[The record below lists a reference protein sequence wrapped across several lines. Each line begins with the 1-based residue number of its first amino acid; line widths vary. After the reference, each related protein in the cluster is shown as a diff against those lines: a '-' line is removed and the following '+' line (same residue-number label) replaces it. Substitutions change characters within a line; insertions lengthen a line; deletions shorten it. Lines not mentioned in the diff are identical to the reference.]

1 MNKPCLY
8 CHHCPPRNVLD
19 FWLFRLPVG
28 LKTPII
34 NTKLDMQPLE
44 FAIFLQFFVGLIAAV
59 NPIGIMPIFV
69 SLTGHM
75 SPEERNKTAL
85 TANIAV
91 CVILTVSLLA
101 GQFLLDMF
109 SISLDSFR
117 VAGGLLLLT
126 IAFSMMS
133 GKLGED
139 KQNKQEKSESVSRE
153 QIGVVPLAMPLMAG
167 PGAISSTIV
176 YGSRYP
182 GITSTVG
189 IALTI
194 VVFATC
200 CWMLFRAAPI
210 IVRFLGQTGIN
221 VITRIMGLILA
232 ALGIEFIANGLRA
245 LFPGLA

>member
-1 MNKPCLY
+1 
-8 CHHCPPRNVLD
+8 
-19 FWLFRLPVG
+19 
-28 LKTPII
+28 
-34 NTKLDMQPLE
+34 MQSLE

-69 SLTGHM
+69 TLTAHM
-75 SPEERNKTAL
+75 GPEERNKTAF

-91 CVILTVSLLA
+91 TVILTVSLLA

-109 SISLDSFR
+109 GISLDSFR

-139 KQNKQEKSESVSRE
+139 KQNKQEKSESASRE

-176 YGSRYP
+176 YGSRFP
-182 GITSTVG
+182 GIPNTLG
-189 IALTI
+189 IAATI
-194 VVFATC
+194 ITFAFC
-200 CWMLFRAAPI
+200 CWLLFRAAPI

-232 ALGIEFIANGLRA
+232 ALGIEFIATGLRA
-245 LFPGLA
+245 LFPGLS

>member
-1 MNKPCLY
+1 
-8 CHHCPPRNVLD
+8 
-19 FWLFRLPVG
+19 
-28 LKTPII
+28 
-34 NTKLDMQPLE
+34 MQTLE
-44 FAIFLQFFVGLIAAV
+44 IAIFLQFFLGLVAAV
-59 NPIGIMPIFV
+59 NPIGIMPVFV

-75 SPEERNKTAL
+75 TLEEKKKTAV

-91 CVILTVSLLA
+91 AVILIVSLLA

-117 VAGGLLLLT
+117 VAGGLLLLS

-139 KQNKQEKSESVSRE
+139 KQNKQEKSEYVSKE

-182 GITSTVG
+182 SMFDTVG
-189 IALTI
+189 IMVTI
-194 VVFATC
+194 VAFCACT
-200 CWMLFRAAPI
+200 WLLFRSAPL

-221 VITRIMGLILA
+221 VITRIMGLILG

-245 LFPGLA
+245 LFPGLAG

>member
-1 MNKPCLY
+1 MA
-8 CHHCPPRNVLD
+8 
-19 FWLFRLPVG
+19 
-28 LKTPII
+28 TI
-34 NTKLDMQPLE
+34 E
-44 FAIFLQFFVGLIAAV
+44 FAIYLQFFLGLVAAV
-59 NPIGIMPIFV
+59 NPIGIMPVFV

-75 SPEERNKTAL
+75 SPVDKYKTAK

-91 CVILTVSLLA
+91 GVILVISLLC

-117 VAGGLLLLT
+117 IAGGFLLMS

-139 KQNKQEKSESVSRE
+139 KQNKQERTESISRE

-182 GITSTVG
+182 TLIETVG
-189 IALTI
+189 IVATI
-194 VVFATC
+194 AVFC
-200 CWMLFRAAPI
+200 FCSWLLFRSAPL

-232 ALGIEFIANGLRA
+232 ALGVEFIANGVRN
-245 LFPGLA
+245 LFPGLMG

>member
-1 MNKPCLY
+1 
-8 CHHCPPRNVLD
+8 
-19 FWLFRLPVG
+19 
-28 LKTPII
+28 
-34 NTKLDMQPLE
+34 MQTFEL
-44 FAIFLQFFVGLIAAV
+44 AIFLQFFLGLVAAV
-59 NPIGIMPIFV
+59 NPIGIMPVFV

-75 SPEERNKTAL
+75 TLEEKHKTAV

-91 CVILTVSLLA
+91 AIILVVSLLA
-101 GQFLLDMF
+101 GQLLLDMF

-117 VAGGLLLLT
+117 VAGGLLLLS

-139 KQNKQEKSESVSRE
+139 KQNKQEKSEYVSRE

-182 GITSTVG
+182 TMFDTAGIM
-189 IALTI
+189 ITI
-194 VVFATC
+194 IVFCLCT
-200 CWMLFRAAPI
+200 WLLFRSAPL

-221 VITRIMGLILA
+221 VITRIMGLILG

>member
-1 MNKPCLY
+1 MA
-8 CHHCPPRNVLD
+8 
-19 FWLFRLPVG
+19 
-28 LKTPII
+28 TI
-34 NTKLDMQPLE
+34 E
-44 FAIFLQFFVGLIAAV
+44 FAIYLQFFLGLVAAV
-59 NPIGIMPIFV
+59 NPIGIMPVFV

-75 SPEERNKTAL
+75 SPEEKYKTAK

-91 CVILTVSLLA
+91 GVILVISLLC

-117 VAGGLLLLT
+117 IAGGFLLMS

-139 KQNKQEKSESVSRE
+139 KQNKQERTESISRE

-182 GITSTVG
+182 TLIETVG
-189 IALTI
+189 IVATI
-194 VVFATC
+194 AVFC
-200 CWMLFRAAPI
+200 FCSWLLFRSAPL

-232 ALGIEFIANGLRA
+232 ALGVEFIANGVRN
-245 LFPGLA
+245 LFPGLMG

>member
-1 MNKPCLY
+1 
-8 CHHCPPRNVLD
+8 
-19 FWLFRLPVG
+19 
-28 LKTPII
+28 
-34 NTKLDMQPLE
+34 MQTFEL
-44 FAIFLQFFVGLIAAV
+44 AIFLQFFLGLVAAV
-59 NPIGIMPIFV
+59 NPIGIMPVFV

-75 SPEERNKTAL
+75 TLEEKHKTAV
-85 TANIAV
+85 TANVAV
-91 CVILTVSLLA
+91 AIILVVSLLA
-101 GQFLLDMF
+101 GQLLLDMF

-117 VAGGLLLLT
+117 VAGGLLLLS

-139 KQNKQEKSESVSRE
+139 KQNKQEKSEYVSRE

-182 GITSTVG
+182 TMFDTAGIMV
-189 IALTI
+189 TI
-194 VVFATC
+194 IVFCLCT
-200 CWMLFRAAPI
+200 WLLFRSAPL

-221 VITRIMGLILA
+221 VITRIMGLILG

>member
-1 MNKPCLY
+1 
-8 CHHCPPRNVLD
+8 
-19 FWLFRLPVG
+19 
-28 LKTPII
+28 
-34 NTKLDMQPLE
+34 MQTFE
-44 FAIFLQFFVGLIAAV
+44 IAIFLQFFLGLVAAV
-59 NPIGIMPIFV
+59 NPVGIMPVFV

-75 SPEERNKTAL
+75 TQEEKHKTAV
-85 TANIAV
+85 TANVAV
-91 CVILTVSLLA
+91 AIILVVSLLA
-101 GQFLLDMF
+101 GQMLLDMF

-117 VAGGLLLLT
+117 VAGGLLLLS

-139 KQNKQEKSESVSRE
+139 KQNKQEKSEYVSRE

-182 GITSTVG
+182 SMFDTVG
-189 IALTI
+189 IIITI
-194 VVFATC
+194 VLFALAT
-200 CWMLFRAAPI
+200 WLLFRSAPL

-221 VITRIMGLILA
+221 VITRIMGLILG
-232 ALGIEFIANGLRA
+232 ALGIEFIANGLRN

>member
-1 MNKPCLY
+1 
-8 CHHCPPRNVLD
+8 
-19 FWLFRLPVG
+19 
-28 LKTPII
+28 
-34 NTKLDMQPLE
+34 MQTFE
-44 FAIFLQFFVGLIAAV
+44 IAIFLQFFLGLVAAV
-59 NPIGIMPIFV
+59 NPVGIMPVFV

-75 SPEERNKTAL
+75 TQEEKNKTAV
-85 TANIAV
+85 TANLAV
-91 CVILTVSLLA
+91 AIILVVSLMA
-101 GQFLLDMF
+101 GQMLLDMF

-117 VAGGLLLLT
+117 VAGGLLLLS

-139 KQNKQEKSESVSRE
+139 KQNKQEKSEYVSRE

-182 GITSTVG
+182 GMFDTVG
-189 IALTI
+189 IIVTI
-194 VVFATC
+194 VLFALCT
-200 CWMLFRAAPI
+200 WLLFRSAPL

-221 VITRIMGLILA
+221 VITRIMGLILG
-232 ALGIEFIANGLRA
+232 ALGIEFIANGLRN